1 MLHDLRKKV
10 AKIRGSCHLL
20 FSRTFTRRYGL
31 EKISYFSNRIN

>member
-10 AKIRGSCHLL
+10 AVRGSCHLL

-31 EKISYFSNRIN
+31 EINAYFSNRIN